1 MAEKLSDDAISKHL
15 EALENWERNGDQIER
30 KLEFEDFLA
39 AIEFINRVAP
49 LAEAADH
56 HPELFN
62 VYNRVE
68 IVLTTHDA
76 GGITEKDFALAS
88 RIDGVVET

>member
-1 MAEKLSDDAISKHL
+1 MADKLSDDAIEKHL
-15 EALENWERNGDQIER
+15 TGLDGWSRDGDQIER
-30 KLEFEDFLA
+30 KLEFDNFLE

-76 GGITEKDFALAS
+76 GGITGKDFALAS
-88 RIDGVVET
+88 RIDNVVEK